1 MLGCACGEGAID
13 CKRIVSTL
21 AAADHDIVLSVE
33 CGLLDAAVNSYAYLR
48 ELIDRSDAG

>member
-21 AAADHDIVLSVE
+21 TAADHDIVLSVE